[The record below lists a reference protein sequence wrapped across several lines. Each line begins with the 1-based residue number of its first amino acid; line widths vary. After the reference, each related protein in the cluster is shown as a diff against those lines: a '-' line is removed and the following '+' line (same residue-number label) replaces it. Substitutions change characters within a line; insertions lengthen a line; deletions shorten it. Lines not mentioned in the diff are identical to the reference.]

1 MKNNAESYKRLLISK
16 EYKAFQ
22 GKRRINQWILTSI
35 IVISIGC
42 IALALDIYKSLQQ
55 KMNNPFTNW
64 VDLPVLYEFRDSI
77 KTMEENILSDENMS
91 VYNLQSIIEYN
102 QKLQAIFEKDLEK
115 QRHLFIRSMQY
126 DEKLFE
132 KITEPSNLIYYNNRE
147 SSLTNKCDVFISE
160 EIFNMLD
167 LNWSHSKDMRIGF
180 NFRDKLLILNVQA
193 VLKDIPNQ
201 ANLICSSE
209 MMNLLTKPVEE
220 SRFYRN
226 SELSEITFLLKNDIK
241 EFNPDIISGN
251 ILETFDKSNI
261 SLYGDRDFSTIKLF
275 YRDYLNELSIDS
287 IKSGLSKQSGGQ
299 VLDLVDWECVPS
311 SKYFDR
317 PQYLAFNF
325 QKLNKIRL
333 FKEYLQNKY
342 LISLD
347 ISEVEDKENFALV
360 SKLAL
365 SAIISIVVIGML
377 CFIIFLYFLISSHID
392 KVKQNIGTFIAFG
405 LSNQYI
411 LRSYLYILMKLLLVS
426 AIYSMFFLLLIELG
440 SRLIIGQGLLDLL
453 NPLIYMVISVFL
465 LIGYVIVYYLVN
477 KMSQHTPGDLIYNR
491 V

>member
-1 MKNNAESYKRLLISK
+1 MNKNTESYKRLLISK
-16 EYKAFQ
+16 EYTAFQ
-22 GKRRINQWILTSI
+22 GKRKINQWILTTI

-42 IALALDIYKSLQQ
+42 IALALDIYKSLQ
-55 KMNNPFTNW
+55 KRMNNPFTNW

-77 KTMEENILSDENMS
+77 KTMEEQILSDGNKS
-91 VYNLQSIIEYN
+91 LFNLQSIIEYN

-126 DEKLFE
+126 DEELFK
-132 KITEPSNLIYYNNRE
+132 KITEPSNLAYFNNLE
-147 SSLTNKCDVFISE
+147 AFSTNKCDVFISE
-160 EIFNMLD
+160 EIFKMLD
-167 LNWSHSKDMRIGF
+167 LKWITGKEMKIGF
-180 NFRDKLLILNVQA
+180 SFRDKLLILNVQA

-226 SELSEITFLLKNDIK
+226 SELSEITFLLKNEIK
-241 EFNPDIISGN
+241 EFNPGIISGN
-251 ILETFDKSNI
+251 KLETYDKGI
-261 SLYGDRDFSTIKLF
+261 IKLYGDHDYYTIKLF
-275 YRDYLNELSIDS
+275 YRDYLNEKSIDS
-287 IKSGLSKQSGGQ
+287 IKSNLNKQSNAQ
-299 VLDLVDWECVPS
+299 VLDLVEWECVAS
-311 SKYFDR
+311 NKYFDR

-325 QKLNKIRL
+325 QKLNKIRS

-342 LISLD
+342 LINLD

-360 SKLAL
+360 SKLAS

-392 KVKQNIGTFIAFG
+392 KIKQNIGTFMAFG
-405 LSNQYI
+405 LSNKDI
-411 LRSYLYILMKLLLVS
+411 LRSYVYILMKLLLVS
-426 AIYSMFFLLLIELG
+426 VVYGLALLFLIEFA
-440 SRLIIGQGLLDLL
+440 SRLTNGESLLDLL
-453 NPLIYMVISVFL
+453 NPFIYLVISIFL
-465 LIGYVIVYYLVN
+465 VTGYIIVYFLV
-477 KMSQHTPGDLIYNR
+477 KRMSQYTPGDLIYNR

>member
-91 VYNLQSIIEYN
+91 VYSLQSIIEYN

-115 QRHLFIRSMQY
+115 QRHFFIRSMQY

-147 SSLTNKCDVFISE
+147 SFLTNKCDVFISE
-160 EIFNMLD
+160 EIFKMLD
-167 LNWSHSKDMRIGF
+167 LNWSQSKDMRIGF
-180 NFRDKLLILNVQA
+180 SFRDKLLILNVQA

-226 SELSEITFLLKNDIK
+226 GELSEITFLLKNDIK

-251 ILETFDKSNI
+251 ILETFDKSII
-261 SLYGDRDFSTIKLF
+261 SLYGDRDFITIKLF

-342 LISLD
+342 LINLD

-365 SAIISIVVIGML
+365 SAIVSIVVIGML

-392 KVKQNIGTFIAFG
+392 SIKQNIGTFMAFG
-405 LSNQYI
+405 LSNKHI

-426 AIYSMFFLLLIELG
+426 AIYSMSFLFLIELG
-440 SRLIIGQGLLDLL
+440 SRLVIGHNLLDLL
-453 NPLIYMVISVFL
+453 NPLIYIVISVFL
-465 LIGYVIVYYLVN
+465 LIGYVIVYKLVN